1 MASGRP
7 VLQSITNTGG
17 NNVSMNMTFQ
27 GGFVGNAYYAFSLW
41 TTAAPTD
48 DPLTTGTEYPANVIG
63 IPTENKAA
71 GSVPGVLGGTY
82 YIWSAYK
89 ISVNSQWFFNN
100 PPPTTVVVP
109 DTPSLP
115 GNMTFVSEAVVPGT
129 GTIVVTTQSDV
140 TGQTGPG
147 PITQGSIFTFTNT
160 YPPTDGSPGATASAG
175 GNLWNSIFTVPQ
187 NQTVYFWA
195 SSTNQNG
202 TTYSLDPLYYN
213 SGSQA
218 PVSAP
223 GVPTLAGV
231 QPPVDGENP
240 VSFTFD
246 TAGQTGEPAPSYNL
260 VVGIVDTPADG
271 VLYPVTLVSGTT
283 YGATVLLA
291 ENITYYIWSYATNTA
306 TSAFS
311 SNYITYNSADQGPPS
326 AAPTQPIVVGTPTTE
341 SITVAFS
348 SAGITGAQPISYTC
362 FGALDPLGP
371 FDIPTSTTN
380 IGTLYTSVAERLQ
393 PNTNYV
399 FQAYATNSA
408 GVTTS
413 SPSAFIQT
421 ANDGP
426 SKAPTVPVVDVDP
439 TTSQI
444 VMAFNVDGITA
455 QPGFPLVF
463 TCGFSTDPAGPFN
476 GVALVSG
483 QATDPTRLATASNL
497 NSDTLYYF
505 VARATSNGI
514 TLTSGVSDSVL
525 TATPSTNPFD
535 FAYYPPRPWAAPNPV
550 YKNGI
555 SQPWQRK

>member
-1 MASGRP
+1 MSTSIP

-17 NNVSMNMTFQ
+17 NNVSITVTFT
-27 GGFVGNAYYAFSLW
+27 GGALGSTPYQFSVW
-41 TTAAPTD
+41 TTPTATD
-48 DPLTTGTEYPANVIG
+48 DPLTTGTEYPAYSVGGPRNAV
-63 IPTENKAA
+63 
-71 GSVPGVLGGTY
+71 GSVPGVIGGTY
-82 YIWSAYK
+82 YIWGATK
-89 ISVNSQWFFNN
+89 QGINSQWFFNI
-100 PPPTTVVVP
+100 PSRPLTVVVP
-109 DTPSLP
+109 SAPSLP
-115 GNMTFVSEAVVPGT
+115 GNMTFISQTVVPGT
-129 GTIVVTTQSDV
+129 GNVVVVTQSNA
-140 TGQTGPG
+140 TGQTGTQ
-147 PITQGSIFTFTNT
+147 PITQGSLYTFTDT
-160 YPPTDGSPGATASAG
+160 YPPTDGSPGDTVSAG
-175 GNLWNSIFTVPQ
+175 GFNLWNSTFTVPQ

-195 SSTNQNG
+195 SSTNVDG
-202 TTYSLDPLYYN
+202 TSYSLVPLEFN
-213 SGSQA
+213 SASDV

-223 GVPTLAGV
+223 GVPKLTGV

-240 VSFTFD
+240 VSFSFD

-260 VVGIVDTPADG
+260 VVGIVSSPTDG
-271 VLYPVTLVSGTT
+271 VLYPVTLISGTT

-311 SNYITYNSADQGPPS
+311 DNYITYNSADQGPPS
-326 AAPTQPIVVGTPTTE
+326 APPTQPIVVGTPTTE

-380 IGTLYTSVAERLQ
+380 IGTLYTSVAERLT

-413 SPSAFIQT
+413 SPSAFIPT

-426 SKAPTVPVVDVDP
+426 SKAPTVPVVHVDP

-444 VMAFNVDGITA
+444 VMEFSVEGITA

-463 TCGFSTDPAGPFN
+463 TCGFSTSPTGPFN
-476 GVALVSG
+476 GVAVVSG
-483 QATDPTRLATASNL
+483 QTTDPTRLATASNL

-555 SQPWQRK
+555 SQPFRQT